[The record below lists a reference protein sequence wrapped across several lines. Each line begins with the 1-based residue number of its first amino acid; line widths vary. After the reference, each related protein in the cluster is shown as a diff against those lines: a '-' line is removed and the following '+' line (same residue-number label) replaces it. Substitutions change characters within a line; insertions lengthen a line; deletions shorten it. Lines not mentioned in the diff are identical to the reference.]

1 MGLQRLLSDESMKG
15 GGHTMINTTG
25 WKEIDKLFEKAHQ
38 LYAETEKLNIEIE
51 KAMRFH
57 PNKDEGKNPPCRCKV
72 NKA

>member
-1 MGLQRLLSDESMKG
+1 
-15 GGHTMINTTG
+15 MINTTG

-51 KAMRFH
+51 KTMRFH
-57 PNKDEGKNPPCRCKV
+57 PNKDEGKNSPCRCKV